1 MSRGRQGPAHEIW
14 IIRLQDRMRSRRVQ
28 ILVALVLTA
37 LWGAGIYA
45 THAHGHLRFLD
56 RLEAT
61 LTDWRT
67 QARGVRRPP
76 DFVTIVAIDDTVVKR
91 GGTYPL
97 PRADLA
103 RVVDTIVQFKPK
115 VVAID
120 LLLVDRSAAIGDA
133 TLANT
138 LATGRMVLAA
148 AAIFPSASETVS
160 PSSEGPLAVLPEAE
174 RFLQPL
180 PAFADHAEV
189 GIVNVATG
197 QSGSPLSVPM
207 LFRTRDKV
215 ELSFPLR
222 VAARALDEPLT
233 VAPGH
238 LMLGDRVVPTDSN
251 LALPITYYGPRRTI
265 RTVSAQ
271 SIFDGTLDRAAIEN
285 RIVVI
290 GASVA
295 GGGDFYPTP
304 FDSLMP
310 GVEVVS
316 TAITHLVAGDAIL
329 RDHRVRIA
337 DALTAILLPVLLVG
351 LLAWRRIALGTMA
364 AAAVMIAWAGLNLFA
379 FTHGVW
385 LNAATT
391 LAAAV
396 PPVAVFAGVQLWAG
410 GRRTQYFATKSRSLA
425 QFQAPAL
432 RDWLSRDPN
441 FLSKPVRQDAA
452 VVFVDLSGF
461 TGLSE
466 RIDPDELTDIL
477 KAFHALIDRIAIDC
491 GGMITGFLGDGAMI
505 LFGLP
510 RAMPDDS
517 ARALKCAVDLHRGL
531 ARWIASLPPAIAG
544 QLGYK
549 IGAHCGPIV
558 ASRLGESHQHITAT
572 GDTVNVASRLMEIAA
587 QNDAR
592 LALSDTLLD
601 AADFQGAPDGVLSG
615 PLLARVRGR
624 SGVVTVWFW
633 RDRDGPGQ
641 DADKAEMID

>member
-1 MSRGRQGPAHEIW
+1 MT
-14 IIRLQDRMRSRRVQ
+14 RRVQ

-45 THAHGHLRFLD
+45 AHANGHLRFLD
-56 RLEAT
+56 HLEAT
-61 LTDWRT
+61 LTDLRT
-67 QARGVRRPP
+67 QIRGVQVPP
-76 DFVTIVAIDDTVVKR
+76 DLVTIVAIDDTVVKR
-91 GGTYPL
+91 GGSYPL

-138 LATGRMVLAA
+138 LATGPMVLAA
-148 AAIFPSASETVS
+148 AAIFPTASETVA
-160 PSSEGPLAVLPEAE
+160 PSSEGPLAVLPQAE
-174 RFLQPL
+174 RFLLPL

-189 GIVNVATG
+189 GVVNVATG

-207 LFRTRDKV
+207 LFRTHDKV

-222 VAARALDEPLT
+222 VATRALDKPLT
-233 VAPGH
+233 IAPDH
-238 LMLGDRVVPTDSN
+238 LMLGDRVVPTDTDF
-251 LALPITYYGPRRTI
+251 ALPITYYGPRRTI

-271 SIFDGTLDRAAIEN
+271 SIFDGTLSRAAIEN

-310 GVEVVS
+310 GVEVIS
-316 TAITHLVAGDAIL
+316 TAITHLVAGGGIV
-329 RDHRVRIA
+329 RDRKVHIA
-337 DALTAILLPVLLVG
+337 DALAAILLPVLLVG
-351 LLAWRRIALGTMA
+351 LLAWRRSALGIIA

-385 LNAATT
+385 LNGATT

-396 PPVAVFAGVQLWAG
+396 PPVAIFAGVQLWAG
-410 GRRTQYFATKSRSLA
+410 GRRTQYFAAKSRSLA
-425 QFQAPAL
+425 LFQAPAVQE
-432 RDWLSRDPN
+432 WLARDPN

-452 VVFVDLSGF
+452 VVFIDLSGF
-461 TGLSE
+461 TALSE
-466 RIDPDELTDIL
+466 RTDPDALRDLL
-477 KAFHALIDRIAIDC
+477 KAFHALIDKAAVDC
-491 GGMITGFLGDGAMI
+491 GGMVTGFLGDGAML

-510 RAMPDDS
+510 HAMPDDA
-517 ARALKCAVDLHRGL
+517 ARALKCSIDLHRGVE
-531 ARWIASLPPAIAG
+531 RWIASLPPAIGG
-544 QLGYK
+544 QVGFK
-549 IGAHCGPIV
+549 IGAHFGPIV

-572 GDTVNVASRLMEIAA
+572 GDTVNVASRLMEVAA

-592 LALSDTLLD
+592 LALTDTLLD
-601 AADFQGAPDGVLSG
+601 AADFHGAPDGVLTG
-615 PLLARVRGR
+615 PLLTQVRGR

-633 RDRDGPGQ
+633 RDRNGPSQ
-641 DADKAEMID
+641 ATTKAEMID

>member
-1 MSRGRQGPAHEIW
+1 MT
-14 IIRLQDRMRSRRVQ
+14 RRVQ
-28 ILVALVLTA
+28 ILMALVLTA
-37 LWGAGIYA
+37 LWGAGVYA
-45 THAHGHLRFLD
+45 AHANGHLRFLD

-67 QARGVRRPP
+67 QVRGVQAPP
-76 DFVTIVAIDDTVVKR
+76 DLVTIVAIDDTVVKR
-91 GGTYPL
+91 GGSYPL

-103 RVVDTIVQFKPK
+103 RIVDTIVQFKPK

-138 LATGRMVLAA
+138 LASGPMILAA
-148 AAIFPSASETVS
+148 AAIFPSASETVEAGS
-160 PSSEGPLAVLPEAE
+160 QGPLAALPQAE
-174 RFLQPL
+174 RFLLPL

-189 GIVNVATG
+189 GVVNVATG

-215 ELSFPLR
+215 ELSFSLR
-222 VAARALDEPLT
+222 VAARALDKPLT
-233 VAPGH
+233 IAPDH
-238 LMLGDRVVPTDSN
+238 LMLGDRAVPTDTDF
-251 LALPITYYGPRRTI
+251 ALPITYYGPRRTI

-271 SIFDGTLDRAAIEN
+271 SIFDGTLNRAVIEN

-290 GASVA
+290 GAAVA

-310 GVEVVS
+310 GVEVIS
-316 TAITHLVAGDAIL
+316 TAITQLVAGDGIV
-329 RDHRVRIA
+329 RDRKVRIA
-337 DALTAILLPVLLVG
+337 DALFAILLPMLLVG
-351 LLAWRRIALGTMA
+351 LLAWRRSAPGIVA

-410 GRRTQYFATKSRSLA
+410 GRRTQYLTAKSRSLA
-425 QFQAPAL
+425 QFQAPAVQE
-432 RDWLSRDPN
+432 WLARDPN

-452 VVFVDLSGF
+452 VVFIDLSGF
-461 TGLSE
+461 TALSE
-466 RIDPDELTDIL
+466 AIDPDELQDIL
-477 KAFHALIDRIAIDC
+477 KAFHALIDKAAVDC
-491 GGMITGFLGDGAMI
+491 GGLITGFLGDGAMI

-510 RAMPDDS
+510 HAMPDDA
-517 ARALKCAVDLHRGL
+517 ARALKCSIDLYRSVD
-531 ARWIASLPPAIAG
+531 RWIASLPSAIRG
-544 QLGYK
+544 QLGFK
-549 IGAHCGPIV
+549 IGAHFGPII

-572 GDTVNVASRLMEIAA
+572 GDTVNVASRLMEVAA
-587 QNDAR
+587 QNCAR
-592 LALSDTLLD
+592 LALTDTLLD
-601 AADFQGAPDGVLSG
+601 AADFHGTPDGVLTG
-615 PLLARVRGR
+615 PLLTQVRGR
-624 SGVVTVWFW
+624 SAVVTVWFW
-633 RDRDGPGQ
+633 RDKDGPGQ
-641 DADKAEMID
+641 TAARAAMID

>member
-1 MSRGRQGPAHEIW
+1 
-14 IIRLQDRMRSRRVQ
+14 MRSRRVQ

-45 THAHGHLRFLD
+45 THADGHLRFLD

-67 QARGVRRPP
+67 QARGVQRPP
-76 DFVTIVAIDDTVVKR
+76 DLVTIVAIDDTVVKR

-103 RVVDTIVQFKPK
+103 RVVDAIVQFKPK

-138 LATGRMVLAA
+138 LATGPMVLAA
-148 AAIFPSASETVS
+148 AAIFPSASETVA

-197 QSGSPLSVPM
+197 QSGSPLAVPM

-233 VAPGH
+233 VAPDHLRLGGH
-238 LMLGDRVVPTDSN
+238 VVPTDSN
-251 LALPITYYGPRRTI
+251 LTLPITYYGPRRTI

-271 SIFDGTLDRAAIEN
+271 SIFEGTLDRAAIEN

-316 TAITHLVAGDAIL
+316 TAITHLLAGDVIL

-385 LNAATT
+385 LNAATA

-410 GRRTQYFATKSRSLA
+410 GRRTQYLAARSRSLA

-432 RDWLSRDPN
+432 QDWLARDPN
-441 FLSKPVRQDAA
+441 FLSNPVRQDAA

-466 RIDPDELTDIL
+466 RIDPDELTDLL
-477 KAFHALIDRIAIDC
+477 KAFHALIDRTAIDC

-510 RAMPDDS
+510 RAMPDDA

-531 ARWIASLPPAIAG
+531 ERWIASLPPATAA
-544 QLGYK
+544 QLGFK

-615 PLLARVRGR
+615 PLLAQVRGR

>member
-1 MSRGRQGPAHEIW
+1 
-14 IIRLQDRMRSRRVQ
+14 MRSRRVQ

-45 THAHGHLRFLD
+45 AHANGHLRFLD

-67 QARGVRRPP
+67 QARGVQRPP
-76 DFVTIVAIDDTVVKR
+76 DVVTIVAIDDTVVKR
-91 GGTYPL
+91 GGSYPL

-138 LATGRMVLAA
+138 LATGPMVLAA
-148 AAIFPSASETVS
+148 AAIFPSASETVA
-160 PSSEGPLAVLPEAE
+160 PSEGPLAVLPEAE

-189 GIVNVATG
+189 GVVNVATG
-197 QSGSPLSVPM
+197 QSGSPLAVPM

-222 VAARALDEPLT
+222 VAARALDQPLT
-233 VAPGH
+233 VAPDR
-238 LMLGDRVVPTDSN
+238 LMLGNRAVPTDSDF
-251 LALPITYYGPRRTI
+251 ALPITYYGPRRTI

-310 GVEVVS
+310 GVEVIS
-316 TAITHLVAGDAIL
+316 TAITHLVAGDAVV
-329 RDHRVRIA
+329 RDRRVRIA
-337 DALTAILLPVLLVG
+337 DALSATLLPMLLVG
-351 LLAWRRIALGTMA
+351 LLAWRRSALGIMA
-364 AAAVMIAWAGLNLFA
+364 AAAMMIAWAGLNLFA

-396 PPVAVFAGVQLWAG
+396 PPVTVFAGVQLWAG
-410 GRRTQYFATKSRSLA
+410 GRRTQYFVAKSRSLA

-432 RDWLSRDPN
+432 QEWLARDPD

-461 TGLSE
+461 TGLSK
-466 RIDPDELTDIL
+466 RIDPDELRNLL
-477 KAFHALIDRIAIDC
+477 KAFHALIDKAAIDC

-510 RAMPDDS
+510 RAMPDDA
-517 ARALKCAVDLHRGL
+517 ARALKCAIDLHRGL
-531 ARWIASLPPAIAG
+531 ERWIASLPPAVAG
-544 QLGYK
+544 QLGLK

-572 GDTVNVASRLMEIAA
+572 GDTVNVASRLMEVAA

-592 LALSDTLLD
+592 LALSDTMLD
-601 AADFQGAPDGVLSG
+601 AADFHGAPDGVLSG
-615 PLLARVRGR
+615 PLLAHVRGR

-633 RDRDGPGQ
+633 RDQSGPGHE
-641 DADKAEMID
+641 AAKAEMIG

>member
-1 MSRGRQGPAHEIW
+1 MT
-14 IIRLQDRMRSRRVQ
+14 RRVQ
-28 ILVALVLTA
+28 ILMALVLTA
-37 LWGAGIYA
+37 LWGAGVYA
-45 THAHGHLRFLD
+45 AHANGHLRFLD

-67 QARGVRRPP
+67 QVRGVQAPP
-76 DFVTIVAIDDTVVKR
+76 DLVTIVAIDDTVVKR
-91 GGTYPL
+91 GGSYPL

-103 RVVDTIVQFKPK
+103 RIVDTIVQFKPK

-138 LATGRMVLAA
+138 LASGPMILAA
-148 AAIFPSASETVS
+148 AAIFPSASETVEAGS
-160 PSSEGPLAVLPEAE
+160 QGPLAALPQAE
-174 RFLQPL
+174 RFLLPL

-189 GIVNVATG
+189 GVVNVATG

-222 VAARALDEPLT
+222 VAARALDKPLT
-233 VAPGH
+233 IAPDH
-238 LMLGDRVVPTDSN
+238 LMLGDRAVPTDTDF
-251 LALPITYYGPRRTI
+251 ALPITYYGPRRTI

-271 SIFDGTLDRAAIEN
+271 SIFDGTLNRAVIEN

-290 GASVA
+290 GAAVA

-310 GVEVVS
+310 GVEVIS
-316 TAITHLVAGDAIL
+316 TAITQLVAGDGIV
-329 RDHRVRIA
+329 RDRKVRIA
-337 DALTAILLPVLLVG
+337 DALFAILLPMLLVG
-351 LLAWRRIALGTMA
+351 LLAWRRSAPGIVA

-410 GRRTQYFATKSRSLA
+410 GRRTQYLTAKSRSLA
-425 QFQAPAL
+425 QFQAPAVQE
-432 RDWLSRDPN
+432 WLARDPN

-452 VVFVDLSGF
+452 VVFIDLSGF
-461 TGLSE
+461 TALSE
-466 RIDPDELTDIL
+466 AIDPDELQDIL
-477 KAFHALIDRIAIDC
+477 KAFHALIDKAAVDC
-491 GGMITGFLGDGAMI
+491 GGLITGFLGDGAMI

-510 RAMPDDS
+510 HAMPDDA
-517 ARALKCAVDLHRGL
+517 ARALKCSIDLYRSVD
-531 ARWIASLPPAIAG
+531 RWIASLPSAIRG
-544 QLGYK
+544 QLGFK
-549 IGAHCGPIV
+549 IGAHFGPII

-572 GDTVNVASRLMEIAA
+572 GDTVNVASRLMEVAA
-587 QNDAR
+587 QNCAR
-592 LALSDTLLD
+592 LALTDTLLD
-601 AADFQGAPDGVLSG
+601 AADFHGTPDGVLTG
-615 PLLARVRGR
+615 PLLTQVRGR
-624 SGVVTVWFW
+624 SAVVTVWFW
-633 RDRDGPGQ
+633 RDKDGPGQ
-641 DADKAEMID
+641 TAARAAMID

>member
-1 MSRGRQGPAHEIW
+1 MK
-14 IIRLQDRMRSRRVQ
+14 RRVQ
-28 ILVALVLTA
+28 ILAALVLTG

-45 THAHGHLRFLD
+45 GHANGHLRFLD

-67 QARGVRRPP
+67 QVRGVQVPP
-76 DFVTIVAIDDTVVKR
+76 DLVTIVAIDDTVVKR
-91 GGTYPL
+91 GGSYPL

-138 LATGRMVLAA
+138 LATGPMVLAA
-148 AAIFPSASETVS
+148 AAIFPSASETVE
-160 PSSEGPLAVLPEAE
+160 PSSDGPLAVLPQAE
-174 RFLQPL
+174 RFLLPL
-180 PAFADHAEV
+180 PAFADHADV
-189 GIVNVATG
+189 GVVNVATG

-207 LFRTRDKV
+207 LFRTADKV

-222 VAARALDEPLT
+222 VASRALDKPLT
-233 VAPGH
+233 IAPDH
-238 LMLGDRVVPTDSN
+238 LMLGDRAVPTDTDF
-251 LALPITYYGPRRTI
+251 ALPITYYGPRRTI

-271 SIFDGTLDRAAIEN
+271 SIFDGTLNRAAIEN

-290 GASVA
+290 GAAVA

-316 TAITHLVAGDAIL
+316 TAITHLVAGDGIV
-329 RDHRVRIA
+329 RDRKVRIA
-337 DALTAILLPVLLVG
+337 DALTAILLPMLLVG
-351 LLAWRRIALGTMA
+351 LLAWRRSAPGLVA
-364 AAAVMIAWAGLNLFA
+364 AAAVMIAWGGLNLFA

-396 PPVAVFAGVQLWAG
+396 PPVVVFAGMQLWVG
-410 GRRTQYFATKSRSLA
+410 GRRTQYFADKSRSLA
-425 QFQAPAL
+425 QFQAPAVQEWL
-432 RDWLSRDPN
+432 ARDPDFLSR
-441 FLSKPVRQDAA
+441 PVRQDAA
-452 VVFVDLSGF
+452 VVFIDLSGF
-461 TGLSE
+461 TAFSE
-466 RIDPDELTDIL
+466 KIDPDQLQDLLRT
-477 KAFHALIDRIAIDC
+477 FHALIDKAAVDC
-491 GGMITGFLGDGAMI
+491 DGLITGFLGDGAMI

-510 RAMPDDS
+510 RAMPDDA
-517 ARALKCAVDLHRGL
+517 ARALRCAINLHR
-531 ARWIASLPPAIAG
+531 RVESWIAALPPAIG
-544 QLGYK
+544 GRLGFK
-549 IGAHCGPIV
+549 IGAHFGPIV

-572 GDTVNVASRLMEIAA
+572 GDTVNVASRLMEVAA
-587 QNDAR
+587 QNKAR
-592 LALSDTLLD
+592 LALTDTLLD
-601 AADFQGAPDGVLSG
+601 AADFQGDPDGILTG
-615 PLLARVRGR
+615 PLLTQVRGR

-633 RDRDGPGQ
+633 RDRNGPSQ
-641 DADKAEMID
+641 TAARAEMID

>member
-1 MSRGRQGPAHEIW
+1 
-14 IIRLQDRMRSRRVQ
+14 MRSRRVQ

-45 THAHGHLRFLD
+45 AHAKGHLRFLD

-67 QARGVRRPP
+67 QVRGVRQPP
-76 DFVTIVAIDDTVVKR
+76 DLVTIVAIDDTVVKR
-91 GGTYPL
+91 GGSYPL

-103 RVVDTIVQFKPK
+103 RVVDAIVQFKPK
-115 VVAID
+115 VIGID

-138 LATGRMVLAA
+138 LATGPMVLAA
-148 AAIFPSASETVS
+148 AAIFPSASETVD
-160 PSSEGPLAVLPEAE
+160 PSSEGPLAVLPQAE

-180 PAFADHAEV
+180 PTFSDHAEV
-189 GIVNVATG
+189 GVVNVATG

-222 VAARALDEPLT
+222 VAARALDQPLT
-233 VAPGH
+233 IAPDR
-238 LMLGDRVVPTDSN
+238 LMLGDRAVPTDTDF
-251 LALPITYYGPRRTI
+251 ALPITYYGPRRTI

-271 SIFDGTLDRAAIEN
+271 SIFDGTLNRAAIEN

-295 GGGDFYPTP
+295 GGGDVYPTP

-310 GVEVVS
+310 GVEVIS
-316 TAITHLVAGDAIL
+316 TAITHLVAGDGIV
-329 RDHRVRIA
+329 RDGRVRIA
-337 DALTAILLPVLLVG
+337 DAVVAILLPMLLVG
-351 LLAWRRIALGTMA
+351 LLAWRRSALGIVA
-364 AAAVMIAWAGLNLFA
+364 AAVVMIAWAGLNVLA

-391 LAAAV
+391 LVAAV

-410 GRRTQYFATKSRSLA
+410 SRRTQYFAAKSRSLA
-425 QFQAPAL
+425 QFQAPAVQE
-432 RDWLSRDPN
+432 WLARDPD
-441 FLSKPVRQDAA
+441 FLSKPVRQHAA
-452 VVFVDLSGF
+452 VVFIDLSGF

-466 RIDPDELTDIL
+466 RTDPDVLRDFL
-477 KAFHALIDRIAIDC
+477 KAFHAQIEKTAVDC

-510 RAMPDDS
+510 RAMPDDA
-517 ARALKCAVDLHRGL
+517 ARALTCAIDLHRSVE
-531 ARWIASLPPAIAG
+531 RWIASLPTAIG
-544 QLGYK
+544 DQLGFK
-549 IGAHCGPIV
+549 IGAHFGEIV

-572 GDTVNVASRLMEIAA
+572 GDTVNVASRLMEVAA
-587 QNDAR
+587 QNGAR

-601 AADFQGAPDGVLSG
+601 AADFHGTPAGVLTG
-615 PLLARVRGR
+615 PLLAQVRGR

-633 RDRDGPGQ
+633 HDRDGPRQ
-641 DADKAEMID
+641 DTTKAETVD

>member
-1 MSRGRQGPAHEIW
+1 MT
-14 IIRLQDRMRSRRVQ
+14 RRVQ

-45 THAHGHLRFLD
+45 AHANGHLRFLD

-67 QARGVRRPP
+67 QVRGVQAPP
-76 DFVTIVAIDDTVVKR
+76 DLVTIVAIDDTVVKR
-91 GGTYPL
+91 GGSYPL

-115 VVAID
+115 VIAID

-138 LATGRMVLAA
+138 LATGPMVLAA
-148 AAIFPSASETVS
+148 AAIFPSASETVA
-160 PSSEGPLAVLPEAE
+160 PSSQGPLAVLPQAE
-174 RFLQPL
+174 RFLLPL

-189 GIVNVATG
+189 GVVNVATG

-207 LFRTRDKV
+207 LFRTHDKV

-222 VAARALDEPLT
+222 VATRALDKPLT
-233 VAPGH
+233 IAPDR
-238 LMLGDRVVPTDSN
+238 LMLGDRAVPTDSDF
-251 LALPITYYGPRRTI
+251 ALPITYYGPRRTI

-271 SIFDGTLDRAAIEN
+271 SIFDGTLNRAAIEN

-310 GVEVVS
+310 GVEVIS
-316 TAITHLVAGDAIL
+316 TAITHLVAGDGIV
-329 RDHRVRIA
+329 RDHKVHVA

-351 LLAWRRIALGTMA
+351 LLAWRRSALGIMA
-364 AAAVMIAWAGLNLFA
+364 AAVVMIAWAGLNLFA

-391 LAAAV
+391 LAATV

-410 GRRTQYFATKSRSLA
+410 GRKAQYLTAKSRSLA
-425 QFQAPAL
+425 QFQAPAVQE
-432 RDWLSRDPN
+432 WLARDPD
-441 FLSKPVRQDAA
+441 FLAKPVRQDAA
-452 VVFVDLSGF
+452 VVFIDLSGF
-461 TGLSE
+461 TALSE
-466 RIDPDELTDIL
+466 RTDPDALRDIL
-477 KAFHALIDRIAIDC
+477 NAFHARVDQAATAC
-491 GGMITGFLGDGAMI
+491 GGIVTGFLGDGAMI

-510 RAMPDDS
+510 GAMPDDA
-517 ARALKCAVDLHRGL
+517 ARALKCAIELHRSVD
-531 ARWIASLPPAIAG
+531 RWIASLPPAVG
-544 QLGYK
+544 DQLGFK

-558 ASRLGESHQHITAT
+558 ASRLGGSHQHITAT
-572 GDTVNVASRLMEIAA
+572 GDTVNVANRLMEVAA
-587 QNDAR
+587 QNGAC

-601 AADFQGAPDGVLSG
+601 AADYLGAPDSTLKG
-615 PLLARVRGR
+615 PLRTQVRGR
-624 SGVVTVWFW
+624 SGTVAVWFW
-633 RDRDGPGQ
+633 RDESKPGAAATQ
-641 DADKAEMID
+641 AEISG

>member
-1 MSRGRQGPAHEIW
+1 MT
-14 IIRLQDRMRSRRVQ
+14 RRVQ

-45 THAHGHLRFLD
+45 GHANGHLRFLD

-67 QARGVRRPP
+67 QVRGVQAPP
-76 DFVTIVAIDDTVVKR
+76 DLVTIVAIDDTVVKR
-91 GGTYPL
+91 GGSYPL

-138 LATGRMVLAA
+138 LASGPMILAA
-148 AAIFPSASETVS
+148 AAIFPSASETVEAGS
-160 PSSEGPLAVLPEAE
+160 QGPLAALPQAE
-174 RFLQPL
+174 RFLLPL

-189 GIVNVATG
+189 GVVNVATG

-222 VAARALDEPLT
+222 VAARALDKPLT
-233 VAPGH
+233 IAPDH
-238 LMLGDRVVPTDSN
+238 LMLGDRAVPTDTDF
-251 LALPITYYGPRRTI
+251 ALPITYYGPRRTI

-271 SIFDGTLDRAAIEN
+271 SIFDGTLNRAAIEN

-290 GASVA
+290 GAAVA

-310 GVEVVS
+310 GVEVIS
-316 TAITHLVAGDAIL
+316 TAITQLVAGDGIV
-329 RDHRVRIA
+329 RDRKVRIA
-337 DALTAILLPVLLVG
+337 DALFSILLPILLVG
-351 LLAWRRIALGTMA
+351 LLAWRRSAPGIVA
-364 AAAVMIAWAGLNLFA
+364 AVAVMIALAGLNLFA

-396 PPVAVFAGVQLWAG
+396 PPVTVFAGVQLWAG
-410 GRRTQYFATKSRSLA
+410 GRRTQYLTAKSRSLA
-425 QFQAPAL
+425 QFQAPAVQ
-432 RDWLSRDPN
+432 DWLARDPN

-452 VVFVDLSGF
+452 VVFIDLSGF
-461 TGLSE
+461 TALSE
-466 RIDPDELTDIL
+466 GIDPDELQDLL
-477 KAFHALIDRIAIDC
+477 KAFHALIDKAAVDC
-491 GGMITGFLGDGAMI
+491 GGLITGFLGDGAMI

-510 RAMPDDS
+510 HAMPDDA
-517 ARALKCAVDLHRGL
+517 ARALKCSIDLYRSVD
-531 ARWIASLPPAIAG
+531 RWIASLPPAIRG
-544 QLGYK
+544 QLGFK
-549 IGAHCGPIV
+549 IGAHFGPII

-572 GDTVNVASRLMEIAA
+572 GDTVNVASRLMEVAA
-587 QNDAR
+587 QNCAR
-592 LALSDTLLD
+592 LALTDTLLD
-601 AADFQGAPDGVLSG
+601 AADFHGAPDGILTG
-615 PLLARVRGR
+615 PLLTQVRGR
-624 SGVVTVWFW
+624 SAVVTVWFW
-633 RDRDGPGQ
+633 RDRDAPGQ
-641 DADKAEMID
+641 IATKAEMID

>member
-1 MSRGRQGPAHEIW
+1 MT
-14 IIRLQDRMRSRRVQ
+14 RRVQ

-45 THAHGHLRFLD
+45 AHANGHLRFLD

-67 QARGVRRPP
+67 QVRGVQAPP
-76 DFVTIVAIDDTVVKR
+76 DLVTIVAIDDTVVKR
-91 GGTYPL
+91 GGSYPL

-133 TLANT
+133 TLAST
-138 LATGRMVLAA
+138 LATGPMVLAA
-148 AAIFPSASETVS
+148 AAIFPSASETVAPGS
-160 PSSEGPLAVLPEAE
+160 QGPLAVLPQAE
-174 RFLQPL
+174 RFLLPL

-189 GIVNVATG
+189 GVVNVATG

-207 LFRTRDKV
+207 LFRTHDKV

-222 VAARALDEPLT
+222 VATRALDKPLT
-233 VAPGH
+233 IAPDH
-238 LMLGDRVVPTDSN
+238 LMLGDRAVATDSDF
-251 LALPITYYGPRRTI
+251 ALPITYYGPRRTI

-271 SIFDGTLDRAAIEN
+271 SIFDGTLNRAAIEN

-310 GVEVVS
+310 GVEVIS
-316 TAITHLVAGDAIL
+316 TAITHLVAGDGIM
-329 RDHRVRIA
+329 RDRKVHIA
-337 DALTAILLPVLLVG
+337 DALIAILLPVLLVG
-351 LLAWRRIALGTMA
+351 LLAWRRSALGLVA
-364 AAAVMIAWAGLNLFA
+364 AAVVMIAWAGLNLFA

-391 LAAAV
+391 LAATV

-410 GRRTQYFATKSRSLA
+410 SRKAQYLTAKSRSLA
-425 QFQAPAL
+425 QFQAPAVQE
-432 RDWLSRDPN
+432 WLARDPD
-441 FLSKPVRQDAA
+441 FLAKPVRQNAA
-452 VVFVDLSGF
+452 VVFIDLSGF
-461 TGLSE
+461 TALSE
-466 RIDPDELTDIL
+466 RTDPDALRDIL
-477 KAFHALIDRIAIDC
+477 NAFHARIDQAATAC
-491 GGMITGFLGDGAMI
+491 GGIVTGFLGDGAMI

-510 RAMPDDS
+510 GAMPDDA
-517 ARALKCAVDLHRGL
+517 ARALKCAIELHRSVD
-531 ARWIASLPPAIAG
+531 RWIASLPPAIG
-544 QLGYK
+544 DQLGFK

-558 ASRLGESHQHITAT
+558 ASRLGGSHQHITAT
-572 GDTVNVASRLMEIAA
+572 GDTVNVANRLMEVAA
-587 QNDAR
+587 QNGAQ

-601 AADFQGAPDGVLSG
+601 AADFLGDPDSSLRG
-615 PLLARVRGR
+615 PLRTQVRGR
-624 SGVVTVWFW
+624 SGTVAVWFW
-633 RDRDGPGQ
+633 RDESKPG
-641 DADKAEMID
+641 AAATGAEMID

>member
-1 MSRGRQGPAHEIW
+1 MTRR
-14 IIRLQDRMRSRRVQ
+14 IR
-28 ILVALVLTA
+28 ILIALVLTA

-45 THAHGHLRFLD
+45 GHAYGHLHFLD

-61 LTDWRT
+61 LTDFRT
-67 QARGVRRPP
+67 LVRGVRRPP
-76 DFVTIVAIDDTVVKR
+76 DLVTIVAIDDTVVKR
-91 GGTYPL
+91 GGSYPL

-120 LLLVDRSAAIGDA
+120 LLLVDRGAAIGDA

-138 LATGRMVLAA
+138 LATGPMVLAA
-148 AAIFPSASETVS
+148 AAIFPSASESVAPGS
-160 PSSEGPLAVLPEAE
+160 HGPLAALPQAE
-174 RFLQPL
+174 RFLLPL

-222 VAARALDEPLT
+222 VATRALDQPLT
-233 VAPGH
+233 IAPDH
-238 LMLGDRVVPTDSN
+238 LMLGDRAVPTDSDF
-251 LALPITYYGPRRTI
+251 ALPITYYGPRRTI

-271 SIFDGTLDRAAIEN
+271 SIFDGTLDRGAIEN

-290 GASVA
+290 GAAVA

-316 TAITHLVAGDAIL
+316 TAITHLVAGDGIA
-329 RDHRVRIA
+329 RDRRVHIA
-337 DALTAILLPVLLVG
+337 DALFAILLPMLLVG
-351 LLAWRRIALGTMA
+351 LLAWRRSALGLVA
-364 AAAVMIAWAGLNLFA
+364 AAGVMIAWAGLNLFA

-385 LNAATT
+385 LDAATT

-396 PPVAVFAGVQLWAG
+396 PPVAVFASFQLWAS
-410 GRRTQYFATKSRSLA
+410 GRRAQDLAARSRSLA
-425 QFQAPAL
+425 QFQAPAVQEWL
-432 RDWLSRDPN
+432 ARDPDFLSR
-441 FLSKPVRQDAA
+441 PVRQDAA
-452 VVFVDLSGF
+452 IVFIDLSGF
-461 TGLSE
+461 TALSE
-466 RIDPDELTDIL
+466 RIDPDQLQDVL
-477 KAFHALIDRIAIDC
+477 KTFHALIDKAAVDC
-491 GGMITGFLGDGAMI
+491 GGLITGFLGDGAMI

-510 RAMPDDS
+510 GARPDDA
-517 ARALKCAVDLHRGL
+517 ARAFKCAIDLHRDV
-531 ARWIASLPPAIAG
+531 ARWIASLPPAIGAR
-544 QLGYK
+544 LGFK
-549 IGAHCGPIV
+549 IGAHVGPIV

-572 GDTVNVASRLMEIAA
+572 GDTVNIASRLMEVAA
-587 QNDAR
+587 QNGAR
-592 LALSDTLLD
+592 VAVTDTLLD
-601 AADFQGAPDGVLSG
+601 AAHFHGAPEGVLSG
-615 PLLARVRGR
+615 PLLTQVRGR

-633 RDRDGPGQ
+633 RDRDRPGQ
-641 DADKAEMID
+641 TATKAEMID

>member
-1 MSRGRQGPAHEIW
+1 
-14 IIRLQDRMRSRRVQ
+14 MRSRRVQ

-37 LWGAGIYA
+37 LWGAGIFA
-45 THAHGHLRFLD
+45 AHANGHLRFLD

-67 QARGVRRPP
+67 QVRGVQRPP
-76 DFVTIVAIDDTVVKR
+76 DLVTIVAIDDTVVKR
-91 GGTYPL
+91 GGSYPL

-103 RVVDTIVQFKPK
+103 RVVDTLVQFKPK
-115 VVAID
+115 VIAID

-138 LATGRMVLAA
+138 LVTGPVVLAA
-148 AAIFPSASETVS
+148 AAIFPTDSETVA
-160 PSSEGPLAVLPEAE
+160 PSSEGPLAVLPQAE
-174 RFLQPL
+174 RFLLPL
-180 PAFADHAEV
+180 PAFAEHAEV
-189 GIVNVATG
+189 GVVNVATG

-207 LFRTRDKV
+207 LFRTADKV

-222 VAARALDEPLT
+222 VAARALDKPLT
-233 VAPGH
+233 IAPDH
-238 LMLGDRVVPTDSN
+238 LRLGDRVVPTDTDF
-251 LALPITYYGPRRTI
+251 ALPITYYGPRRTI

-271 SIFDGTLDRAAIEN
+271 SIFDGTLNRAAIEN

-290 GASVA
+290 GAAVA

-310 GVEVVS
+310 GVEVVA
-316 TAITHLVAGDAIL
+316 TAITHLVAGDGIV
-329 RDHRVRIA
+329 RDRRVHTA
-337 DALTAILLPVLLVG
+337 DAFAAILLPMLLVG
-351 LLAWRRIALGTMA
+351 LLAWRRSALGIMA

-379 FTHGVW
+379 FTHGIW

-410 GRRTQYFATKSRSLA
+410 GRRTQYLAAKSRSLA
-425 QFQAPAL
+425 QFQAPAVQ
-432 RDWLSRDPN
+432 DWLARDPN
-441 FLSKPVRQDAA
+441 FLSKPIRQDAA
-452 VVFVDLSGF
+452 VVFIDLSGF

-466 RIDPDELTDIL
+466 RTDPDALQDIL
-477 KAFHALIDRIAIDC
+477 KAFHALLDKTAADC
-491 GGMITGFLGDGAMI
+491 GGLITGFLGDGAMI

-510 RAMPDDS
+510 RAMPDDA
-517 ARALKCAVDLHRGL
+517 ARALKCAIDLHRGVE
-531 ARWIASLPPAIAG
+531 RWIASLPPAIG
-544 QLGYK
+544 RQLGFK
-549 IGAHCGPIV
+549 IGAHFGEIV

-572 GDTVNVASRLMEIAA
+572 GDTVNVASRLMEVAA
-587 QNDAR
+587 RNGAR

-601 AADFQGAPDGVLSG
+601 TADFHGAPDGILSG
-615 PLLARVRGR
+615 PLLTQVRGR

-633 RDRDGPGQ
+633 RDQDVPGP
-641 DADKAEMID
+641 AATKAEMIG

>member
-1 MSRGRQGPAHEIW
+1 MK
-14 IIRLQDRMRSRRVQ
+14 RRVQ
-28 ILVALVLTA
+28 ILAALVLTG

-45 THAHGHLRFLD
+45 GHANGHLRFLD

-67 QARGVRRPP
+67 QVRGVQVPP
-76 DFVTIVAIDDTVVKR
+76 DLVTIVAIDDTVVKR
-91 GGTYPL
+91 GGSYPL

-138 LATGRMVLAA
+138 LATGPMVLAA
-148 AAIFPSASETVS
+148 AAIFPSASETVE
-160 PSSEGPLAVLPEAE
+160 PSSNGPLAVLPQAE
-174 RFLQPL
+174 RFLLPL
-180 PAFADHAEV
+180 PAFADHADV
-189 GIVNVATG
+189 GVVNVATG

-207 LFRTRDKV
+207 LFRTADKV

-222 VAARALDEPLT
+222 VASRALDKPLT
-233 VAPGH
+233 IAPDH
-238 LMLGDRVVPTDSN
+238 LMLGDRAVPTDTDF
-251 LALPITYYGPRRTI
+251 ALPITYYGPRRTI

-271 SIFDGTLDRAAIEN
+271 SIFDGTLNRAAIEN

-290 GASVA
+290 GAAVA

-316 TAITHLVAGDAIL
+316 TAITHLVAGDGIV
-329 RDHRVRIA
+329 RDRKVRIA
-337 DALTAILLPVLLVG
+337 DALTAILLPMLLVG
-351 LLAWRRIALGTMA
+351 LLAWRRSAPGLMA
-364 AAAVMIAWAGLNLFA
+364 AAAVMIAWGGLNLFA

-396 PPVAVFAGVQLWAG
+396 PPVVVFAGMQLWVG
-410 GRRTQYFATKSRSLA
+410 GRRTQYFADKSRSLA
-425 QFQAPAL
+425 QFQAPAVQEWL
-432 RDWLSRDPN
+432 ARDPDFLSR
-441 FLSKPVRQDAA
+441 PVRQDAA
-452 VVFVDLSGF
+452 VVFIDLSGF
-461 TGLSE
+461 TAFSE
-466 RIDPDELTDIL
+466 KIDPDQLQDLLRT
-477 KAFHALIDRIAIDC
+477 FHALIDKAAVDC
-491 GGMITGFLGDGAMI
+491 DGLITGFLGDGAMI

-510 RAMPDDS
+510 RAMPDDA
-517 ARALKCAVDLHRGL
+517 ARALRCAINLHR
-531 ARWIASLPPAIAG
+531 RVESWIAALPPAIG
-544 QLGYK
+544 GRLGFK
-549 IGAHCGPIV
+549 IGAHFGPIV

-572 GDTVNVASRLMEIAA
+572 GDTVNVASRLMEVAA
-587 QNDAR
+587 QNEAR
-592 LALSDTLLD
+592 LALTDTLLD
-601 AADFQGAPDGVLSG
+601 AADFQGDPDGILTG
-615 PLLARVRGR
+615 PLLTQVRGR

-633 RDRDGPGQ
+633 RDRNAPSQ
-641 DADKAEMID
+641 TAARAEMID

>member
-1 MSRGRQGPAHEIW
+1 MT
-14 IIRLQDRMRSRRVQ
+14 RRVQ

-37 LWGAGIYA
+37 LWGAGVYA
-45 THAHGHLRFLD
+45 AHANGHLRFLD
-56 RLEAT
+56 QLEAT

-67 QARGVRRPP
+67 QVRGVQSPP
-76 DFVTIVAIDDTVVKR
+76 DLVTIVAIDDTVVKR
-91 GGTYPL
+91 GGSYPL

-103 RVVDTIVQFKPK
+103 RIVDTIVQFKPK

-138 LATGRMVLAA
+138 LASGPMILAA
-148 AAIFPSASETVS
+148 AAIFPSASETVEAGS
-160 PSSEGPLAVLPEAE
+160 QGPLAALPQAE
-174 RFLQPL
+174 RFLLPL

-189 GIVNVATG
+189 GVVNVATG

-222 VAARALDEPLT
+222 VAARALDKPLT
-233 VAPGH
+233 IAPDH
-238 LMLGDRVVPTDSN
+238 LMLGDRAVPTDTDF
-251 LALPITYYGPRRTI
+251 ALPITYYGPRRTI

-271 SIFDGTLDRAAIEN
+271 SIFDGTLNRAAIEN

-290 GASVA
+290 GAAVA

-310 GVEVVS
+310 GVEVIS
-316 TAITHLVAGDAIL
+316 TAITQLVAGDGIV
-329 RDHRVRIA
+329 RDRKVRIA
-337 DALTAILLPVLLVG
+337 DALFAILLPMLLVG
-351 LLAWRRIALGTMA
+351 LLAWRRSAPGIIA

-379 FTHGVW
+379 FTHGIW

-410 GRRTQYFATKSRSLA
+410 GRRTQYLAAKSRSLA
-425 QFQAPAL
+425 LFQAPAVQE
-432 RDWLSRDPN
+432 WLARDPN

-452 VVFVDLSGF
+452 VVFIDLSGF
-461 TGLSE
+461 TALSE
-466 RIDPDELTDIL
+466 AIDPDELQEFL
-477 KAFHALIDRIAIDC
+477 KAFHALIDKAAVDC
-491 GGMITGFLGDGAMI
+491 GGLITGFLGDGAMI

-510 RAMPDDS
+510 HAMPDDA
-517 ARALKCAVDLHRGL
+517 ARALKCSIDLYRSVD
-531 ARWIASLPPAIAG
+531 RWIASLPPAIRG
-544 QLGYK
+544 QLGFK
-549 IGAHCGPIV
+549 IGAHFGPII

-572 GDTVNVASRLMEIAA
+572 GDTVNVASRLMEVAA
-587 QNDAR
+587 QNCAR
-592 LALSDTLLD
+592 LALTDTLLD
-601 AADFQGAPDGVLSG
+601 AADFHGAPDGILTG
-615 PLLARVRGR
+615 PLLTQVRGR
-624 SGVVTVWFW
+624 SAVVTVWFW
-633 RDRDGPGQ
+633 RDKDGPGQ
-641 DADKAEMID
+641 TAARAAMID

>member
-1 MSRGRQGPAHEIW
+1 
-14 IIRLQDRMRSRRVQ
+14 MRSRRVQ

-45 THAHGHLRFLD
+45 MHAHGHLRFLD

-148 AAIFPSASETVS
+148 AAIFPSASETVA

-197 QSGSPLSVPM
+197 QSGSPLAVPM

-233 VAPGH
+233 VAPDH
-238 LMLGDRVVPTDSN
+238 LKLGDRVVPTDSN

-316 TAITHLVAGDAIL
+316 TAITHLLAGDAIL
-329 RDHRVRIA
+329 RDQRVRIA

-410 GRRTQYFATKSRSLA
+410 GRRTQYFAARSRSLA

-491 GGMITGFLGDGAMI
+491 GGMIAGFLGDGAMI

-517 ARALKCAVDLHRGL
+517 ARALKCAVDLHRDL

-544 QLGYK
+544 QLGFK
-549 IGAHCGPIV
+549 IGAHYGPIV

-615 PLLARVRGR
+615 PLLAQVRGR

-641 DADKAEMID
+641 DADKAEMMR

>member
-1 MSRGRQGPAHEIW
+1 
-14 IIRLQDRMRSRRVQ
+14 MRSRRVQ
-28 ILVALVLTA
+28 ILMAFALTA

-45 THAHGHLRFLD
+45 AHANGHLRFLD

-67 QARGVRRPP
+67 QIRGVQRPP

-91 GGTYPL
+91 GGSYPL

-103 RVVDTIVQFKPK
+103 RVVDTIVQFNPK

-138 LATGRMVLAA
+138 LATGPMVLAA
-148 AAIFPSASETVS
+148 AAIFPSASETIE
-160 PSSEGPLAVLPEAE
+160 PSSDGPLAALPQAE
-174 RFLQPL
+174 RFLLPL

-189 GIVNVATG
+189 GVVNVATG

-222 VAARALDEPLT
+222 VAARALDKPLT
-233 VAPGH
+233 IAPDH
-238 LMLGDRVVPTDSN
+238 LMLGDRAVPTDADF
-251 LALPITYYGPRRTI
+251 ALPITYYGPRRTI

-271 SIFDGTLDRAAIEN
+271 SIFDGTLSRAAIEN

-316 TAITHLVAGDAIL
+316 TAITHLVAGDGIV
-329 RDHRVRIA
+329 RDRRVRIA
-337 DALTAILLPVLLVG
+337 DAFAAILLPMLLVG
-351 LLAWRRIALGTMA
+351 LLAWRRSALGIMA
-364 AAAVMIAWAGLNLFA
+364 AAAVMIAWAGINVLA

-391 LAAAV
+391 LAATV

-410 GRRTQYFATKSRSLA
+410 GRRTQYLAAKSRSLA
-425 QFQAPAL
+425 QFQAPAVQE
-432 RDWLSRDPN
+432 WLARDPN

-452 VVFVDLSGF
+452 VVFIDLSGF
-461 TGLSE
+461 TALSE
-466 RIDPDELTDIL
+466 RTDPDALREIV
-477 KAFHALIDRIAIDC
+477 KAFHALIDKTAVDC

-510 RAMPDDS
+510 RAMPDDA
-517 ARALKCAVDLHRGL
+517 ARALNCAIGLHRGVE
-531 ARWIASLPPAIAG
+531 RWIASLPPAIG
-544 QLGYK
+544 NQLGFK
-549 IGAHCGPIV
+549 IGAHCGEIV
-558 ASRLGESHQHITAT
+558 ASRLGGSHQHITAT
-572 GDTVNVASRLMEIAA
+572 GDTVNVASRLMEVAA
-587 QNDAR
+587 QNHAR

-601 AADFQGAPDGVLSG
+601 AADFHGAPDGILTG
-615 PLLARVRGR
+615 PLLTQVRGR

-633 RDRDGPGQ
+633 RDRDGPGGQ
-641 DADKAEMID
+641 AATKAEMID

>member
-1 MSRGRQGPAHEIW
+1 MT
-14 IIRLQDRMRSRRVQ
+14 RRVQ
-28 ILVALVLTA
+28 IPAALALTA
-37 LWGAGIYA
+37 LWGAGIFA
-45 THAHGHLRFLD
+45 AHAGGHLRFLD

-67 QARGVRRPP
+67 QVRGVQRPP
-76 DFVTIVAIDDTVVKR
+76 DLVTIVAIDDTVVKR
-91 GGTYPL
+91 GGSYPL

-133 TLANT
+133 TLAST
-138 LATGRMVLAA
+138 LATGPMVLAA
-148 AAIFPSASETVS
+148 AAIFPSASETVEAGS
-160 PSSEGPLAVLPEAE
+160 AGPLAVLPQAE
-174 RFLQPL
+174 RFLLPL

-222 VAARALDEPLT
+222 VATRALDKPLT
-233 VAPGH
+233 IAPDH
-238 LMLGDRVVPTDSN
+238 LMLGDRTVPTDTDF
-251 LALPITYYGPRRTI
+251 ALPITYYGPRRTI

-271 SIFDGTLDRAAIEN
+271 SVFDGTLNRAAIEN

-304 FDSLMP
+304 FDSLLP

-316 TAITHLVAGDAIL
+316 TAITHLVSGDGIV

-337 DALTAILLPVLLVG
+337 DALAAILLPVLLVG
-351 LLAWRRIALGTMA
+351 LLAWRRSALGIMA
-364 AAAVMIAWAGLNLFA
+364 AAAVMIAWAGLNAFA

-396 PPVAVFAGVQLWAG
+396 PPVAIFAGVQLWAG
-410 GRRTQYFATKSRSLA
+410 GRRTQYLAAKSRSLA
-425 QFQAPAL
+425 QFQAPAVQE
-432 RDWLSRDPN
+432 WLARDPE

-452 VVFVDLSGF
+452 VVFIDLSGF
-461 TGLSE
+461 TSLSE
-466 RIDPDELTDIL
+466 RIDPDALQEIL
-477 KAFHALIDRIAIDC
+477 QAFHALIDKAAVDC
-491 GGMITGFLGDGAMI
+491 GGLVTGFLGDGAMI

-510 RAMPDDS
+510 AAMPDDA
-517 ARALKCAVDLHRGL
+517 ARALKCAIDLHRGVE
-531 ARWIASLPPAIAG
+531 RWIASLPSAIAG
-544 QLGYK
+544 PLGFK
-549 IGAHCGPIV
+549 IGAHFGEIV

-572 GDTVNVASRLMEIAA
+572 GDTVNVASRLMEVAV

-592 LALSDTLLD
+592 LALSNTLLD
-601 AADFQGAPDGVLSG
+601 TADFHGAPDGVLSG
-615 PLLARVRGR
+615 PLLARIRGR

-633 RDRDGPGQ
+633 RDRDGPSQ
-641 DADKAEMID
+641 AAARAEMID

>member
-1 MSRGRQGPAHEIW
+1 
-14 IIRLQDRMRSRRVQ
+14 MRSRRVQ
-28 ILVALVLTA
+28 ILVALVFTA

-45 THAHGHLRFLD
+45 AHANGHLRFLD

-67 QARGVRRPP
+67 QARGVQRPP
-76 DFVTIVAIDDTVVKR
+76 DLVTIVAIDDTVVKR
-91 GGTYPL
+91 GGSYPL

-138 LATGRMVLAA
+138 LATGPMVLAA
-148 AAIFPSASETVS
+148 AAIFPSASETVA
-160 PSSEGPLAVLPEAE
+160 PSEGPLAVLPEAE

-189 GIVNVATG
+189 GVVNVATG
-197 QSGSPLSVPM
+197 QSGSPLAVPM

-222 VAARALDEPLT
+222 VAARALDQPLT
-233 VAPGH
+233 VAPDR
-238 LMLGDRVVPTDSN
+238 LMLGDRAVPTDSDF
-251 LALPITYYGPRRTI
+251 ALPITYYGPRRTI

-316 TAITHLVAGDAIL
+316 TAITHLVAGDGIV
-329 RDHRVRIA
+329 RDRKVHII
-337 DALTAILLPVLLVG
+337 DALTAILLPMLLVG
-351 LLAWRRIALGTMA
+351 LLAWRRSALGIMA
-364 AAAVMIAWAGLNLFA
+364 AAAVMVGWAGLNLFA

-410 GRRTQYFATKSRSLA
+410 GRRTQYFAAKSRSLA

-432 RDWLSRDPN
+432 QEWLARDPN

-466 RIDPDELTDIL
+466 RIDPDELRDLL
-477 KAFHALIDRIAIDC
+477 KAFHALIDKAAIDC

-510 RAMPDDS
+510 RAMPDDA

-531 ARWIASLPPAIAG
+531 ERWIASLPPAVAG
-544 QLGYK
+544 QLGFK
-549 IGAHCGPIV
+549 IGAHCGEIV

-572 GDTVNVASRLMEIAA
+572 GDTVNVASRLMEVAA

-601 AADFQGAPDGVLSG
+601 AADFHGAPDGVLSG
-615 PLLARVRGR
+615 PLLAQVRGR

-641 DADKAEMID
+641 DAAKAEMIG

>member
-1 MSRGRQGPAHEIW
+1 MT
-14 IIRLQDRMRSRRVQ
+14 RRVQ
-28 ILVALVLTA
+28 ILVALILTA

-45 THAHGHLRFLD
+45 AHAHGHLRFLD

-67 QARGVRRPP
+67 QVRGVQRPP
-76 DFVTIVAIDDTVVKR
+76 DLVTIVAIDDTVVKR
-91 GGTYPL
+91 GGSYPL

-115 VVAID
+115 VIAID

-138 LATGRMVLAA
+138 LATGPMVLAA
-148 AAIFPSASETVS
+148 AAIFPSASETVEA
-160 PSSEGPLAVLPEAE
+160 SSQGPLAVLPQAE
-174 RFLQPL
+174 RFLLPL

-189 GIVNVATG
+189 GVVNVATG

-207 LFRTRDKV
+207 LFRTHDKV

-222 VAARALDEPLT
+222 VATRALDKPLT
-233 VAPGH
+233 IAPDH
-238 LMLGDRVVPTDSN
+238 LMLGDRAVPTDTDF
-251 LALPITYYGPRRTI
+251 ALPITYYGPRRTI

-316 TAITHLVAGDAIL
+316 TAITHLVAGDGIL
-329 RDHRVRIA
+329 RDYRVRIA
-337 DALTAILLPVLLVG
+337 DTLAAILLPMLLVG
-351 LLAWRRIALGTMA
+351 LLAWRRSALGIMA
-364 AAAVMIAWAGLNLFA
+364 AAAVMIAWAGLNTFA

-391 LAAAV
+391 LTAAV
-396 PPVAVFAGVQLWAG
+396 PPVAIFAGVQLWAG
-410 GRRTQYFATKSRSLA
+410 GRRTQYLAAKSRSLA
-425 QFQAPAL
+425 QFQAPAVQE
-432 RDWLSRDPN
+432 WLARDPD
-441 FLSKPVRQDAA
+441 FLSKPVRQNAA
-452 VVFVDLSGF
+452 VVFIDLSGF

-466 RIDPDELTDIL
+466 QTDPDAIQEIL
-477 KAFHALIDRIAIDC
+477 KAFHALIDNTAVDC
-491 GGMITGFLGDGAMI
+491 GGTITGFLGDGAMI

-510 RAMPDDS
+510 GAMPDDA
-517 ARALKCAVDLHRGL
+517 ARALKCSIDLHRGVE
-531 ARWIASLPPAIAG
+531 RWIASLPSAIG
-544 QLGYK
+544 DRLGFK
-549 IGAHCGPIV
+549 IGAHFGEIV

-572 GDTVNVASRLMEIAA
+572 GDTVNVASRLMEVAV
-587 QNDAR
+587 QNGAR

-601 AADFQGAPDGVLSG
+601 AADFHGAPDGVLSG

-633 RDRDGPGQ
+633 RDRGGPDQ
-641 DADKAEMID
+641 DAAKAEMIG

>member
-1 MSRGRQGPAHEIW
+1 MT
-14 IIRLQDRMRSRRVQ
+14 RRVQ
-28 ILVALVLTA
+28 ILVPLVLTA

-45 THAHGHLRFLD
+45 AHANGHLRFLD

-67 QARGVRRPP
+67 QVRGVQRPP
-76 DFVTIVAIDDTVVKR
+76 DLVTIVAIDDTVVKR
-91 GGTYPL
+91 GGSYPL

-138 LATGRMVLAA
+138 LATGPMVLAA
-148 AAIFPSASETVS
+148 AAIFPSASETVE
-160 PSSEGPLAVLPEAE
+160 PSSAGPLAVLPQAE
-174 RFLQPL
+174 RFLLPL

-189 GIVNVATG
+189 GVVNVATG

-207 LFRTRDKV
+207 LFRTHDKV

-222 VAARALDEPLT
+222 VATRALDKPLT
-233 VAPGH
+233 IASDH
-238 LMLGDRVVPTDSN
+238 LMLGERTVPTDADF
-251 LALPITYYGPRRTI
+251 ALPITYYGPRRTI

-316 TAITHLVAGDAIL
+316 TAITHLVAGDGIV
-329 RDHRVRIA
+329 RDYRVRVA
-337 DALTAILLPVLLVG
+337 DALAAILLPMLLVG
-351 LLAWRRIALGTMA
+351 LLAWRRSALGITA
-364 AAAVMIAWAGLNLFA
+364 AAAVMIAWAGLNAFA
-379 FTHGVW
+379 FTHGIW

-396 PPVAVFAGVQLWAG
+396 PPVAIFAGVQLWVG
-410 GRRTQYFATKSRSLA
+410 GRRTQYLTAKSSSLA
-425 QFQAPAL
+425 RLQAPAVQE
-432 RDWLSRDPN
+432 WLARDPN
-441 FLSKPVRQDAA
+441 FLSTPVRQNAA
-452 VVFVDLSGF
+452 VVFIDLSGF

-466 RIDPDELTDIL
+466 QTDPDAIQEVL
-477 KAFHALIDRIAIDC
+477 KAFHALIDRTAVEC
-491 GGMITGFLGDGAMI
+491 GGTITGFLGDGAMI

-510 RAMPDDS
+510 EAMPDDA
-517 ARALKCAVDLHRGL
+517 ARALKCAIDLHRGIE
-531 ARWIASLPPAIAG
+531 RWIASLPPAIG
-544 QLGYK
+544 DRLGFK
-549 IGAHCGPIV
+549 IGAHFGEIV

-572 GDTVNVASRLMEIAA
+572 GDTVNVANRLMEVAA

-592 LALSDTLLD
+592 VALSDTLLD
-601 AADFQGAPDGVLSG
+601 AADFHGAPDGTLSG

-633 RDRDGPGQ
+633 RDQSGPKQ
-641 DADKAEMID
+641 AAARVEAID

>member
-1 MSRGRQGPAHEIW
+1 
-14 IIRLQDRMRSRRVQ
+14 MRSRRVQ

-37 LWGAGIYA
+37 LWGAGIFA
-45 THAHGHLRFLD
+45 ARANGHLRFLD

-67 QARGVRRPP
+67 QVRGVQRPP
-76 DFVTIVAIDDTVVKR
+76 DLVTIVAIDDTVVKR
-91 GGTYPL
+91 GGSYPL

-115 VVAID
+115 VIAID

-138 LATGRMVLAA
+138 LATGPMVLAA
-148 AAIFPSASETVS
+148 AAIFPTDSETVA
-160 PSSEGPLAVLPEAE
+160 PSSEGPLAVLPQAE
-174 RFLQPL
+174 RFLLPL
-180 PAFADHAEV
+180 PAFAEHAEV
-189 GIVNVATG
+189 GVVNVATG

-207 LFRTRDKV
+207 LFRTADKV

-222 VAARALDEPLT
+222 VAARALDKPLT
-233 VAPGH
+233 IAPDH
-238 LMLGDRVVPTDSN
+238 LRLGDRVVPTDTDF
-251 LALPITYYGPRRTI
+251 ALPITYYGPRRTI

-271 SIFDGTLDRAAIEN
+271 SIFDGTLNRAAIEN

-290 GASVA
+290 GAAVA

-310 GVEVVS
+310 GVEVVA
-316 TAITHLVAGDAIL
+316 TAITHLVAGDGIV
-329 RDHRVRIA
+329 RDRRVHTA
-337 DALTAILLPVLLVG
+337 DAFAAILLPMLLVG
-351 LLAWRRIALGTMA
+351 LLAWRRSAPGTMA

-379 FTHGVW
+379 FTHGIW

-396 PPVAVFAGVQLWAG
+396 PPVAIFAGVQLWAG
-410 GRRTQYFATKSRSLA
+410 GRRTQYLAAKSRSLA
-425 QFQAPAL
+425 QFQAPAVQ
-432 RDWLSRDPN
+432 DWLARDPN
-441 FLSKPVRQDAA
+441 FLSKPIRQDAA
-452 VVFVDLSGF
+452 VVFIDLSGF

-466 RIDPDELTDIL
+466 RTDPDALQDML
-477 KAFHALIDRIAIDC
+477 KAFHALLDKTAADC
-491 GGMITGFLGDGAMI
+491 GGLITGFLGDGAMI

-510 RAMPDDS
+510 RAMPDDA
-517 ARALKCAVDLHRGL
+517 ARALKCAIDLHRGVE
-531 ARWIASLPPAIAG
+531 RWIASLPPATG
-544 QLGYK
+544 HQLGFK
-549 IGAHCGPIV
+549 IGAHFGEIV

-572 GDTVNVASRLMEIAA
+572 GDTVNVASRLMEVAA
-587 QNDAR
+587 RNSAR

-601 AADFQGAPDGVLSG
+601 TADFHGTPDGVLSG
-615 PLLARVRGR
+615 PLLTQVRGR

-633 RDRDGPGQ
+633 RDQDVPGQ
-641 DADKAEMID
+641 AATKAEMIG

>member
-1 MSRGRQGPAHEIW
+1 MT
-14 IIRLQDRMRSRRVQ
+14 RRVQ
-28 ILVALVLTA
+28 ILMALVLTA

-45 THAHGHLRFLD
+45 AHAGGHLRFLD

-67 QARGVRRPP
+67 QIRGVRRPP
-76 DFVTIVAIDDTVVKR
+76 DLVTIVAIDDTVVKR
-91 GGTYPL
+91 GGSYPL

-138 LATGRMVLAA
+138 LATGPMVLAA
-148 AAIFPSASETVS
+148 AAIFPGASETVEAGS
-160 PSSEGPLAVLPEAE
+160 QGPLAVLPQAE
-174 RFLQPL
+174 RFLLPL

-189 GIVNVATG
+189 GVVNVATG

-207 LFRTRDKV
+207 LFRTADKV

-222 VAARALDEPLT
+222 VATRALDKPLT
-233 VAPGH
+233 IAPDH
-238 LMLGDRVVPTDSN
+238 LMLGDRVVPIDTDF
-251 LALPITYYGPRRTI
+251 ALPITYYGPRRTI

-290 GASVA
+290 GAAVA

-310 GVEVVS
+310 GAEVVS
-316 TAITHLVAGDAIL
+316 TAITHLVAGDGIL
-329 RDHRVRIA
+329 RDHRVRVV
-337 DALTAILLPVLLVG
+337 DALTAILLPLLLVG
-351 LLAWRRIALGTMA
+351 LLAWRRSALGIMA
-364 AAAVMIAWAGLNLFA
+364 AAAVMIAWAGLNAFA

-396 PPVAVFAGVQLWAG
+396 PPIAVFAGIQLWAG
-410 GRRTQYFATKSRSLA
+410 GRRTQYLAAKSRSLA
-425 QFQAPAL
+425 QFQAPAIQQ
-432 RDWLSRDPN
+432 WLARDPN
-441 FLSKPVRQDAA
+441 FLSKPVRQNAA
-452 VVFVDLSGF
+452 VVFIDLSGF

-466 RIDPDELTDIL
+466 QTDPDDIQEIL
-477 KAFHALIDRIAIDC
+477 KAFHALIDKAAVDC
-491 GGMITGFLGDGAMI
+491 GGTITGFLGDGAMI

-510 RAMPDDS
+510 GAMPDDS
-517 ARALKCAVDLHRGL
+517 ARALKCAIDLHRGVE
-531 ARWIASLPPAIAG
+531 RWIASLPPATG
-544 QLGYK
+544 DRLGFK
-549 IGAHCGPIV
+549 IGAHFGEIV
-558 ASRLGESHQHITAT
+558 ASRLGETHQHITAT
-572 GDTVNVASRLMEIAA
+572 GDTVNVASRLMEVAA
-587 QNDAR
+587 QNGTQ
-592 LALSDTLLD
+592 LALSETLLD
-601 AADFQGAPDGVLSG
+601 AADFQAAPDGILSG
-615 PLLARVRGR
+615 PLLARIRGR

-633 RDRDGPGQ
+633 RDQTGPRQ
-641 DADKAEMID
+641 SAAEAEAID